1 MTSPQHTMLKA
12 LIAGQAFLNT
22 TDEVQFR
29 NHTKVIMRQAVAAIE
44 KDLGVLLKECYLAD
58 ENTMATLQDMFEAT
72 MDNIMS
78 MTIEQLIS
86 LYAAT
91 EAIKTNQF
99 EIK

>member
-1 MTSPQHTMLKA
+1 MTQQHTILKS

-44 KDLGVLLKECYLAD
+44 KDLGALLKECYLSD
-58 ENTMATLQDMFEAT
+58 EDTMATLQDMFEAT
-72 MDNIMS
+72 MDNIAGMS
-78 MTIEQLIS
+78 IEQMIS
-86 LYAAT
+86 LHAAT

-99 EIK
+99 IIQ